1 MRPGA
6 KPYKMVMD
14 KQPAQPAPK
23 QTTKQAAK
31 PRHVPVRTCVACRE
45 TDEKR
50 DLLRVVRQPDG
61 VARFDPKGK
70 LSGRG
75 AYVCAR
81 PVCIALARK
90 QKKLERSLKIPSVPP
105 DVFDELNAQAA
116 LTKTQEPT
124 QEPISSSAPPASE
137 PTADG
142 KTAIAPPDA
151 SSLTKSALKQKLG
164 PRVNRQESDHA
175 GVTND
180 VAPTPDNPMAANA
193 PPESEAEN
201 A

>member
-1 MRPGA
+1 
-6 KPYKMVMD
+6 MD
-14 KQPAQPAPK
+14 KQPAQPEQLTQSAPK

-50 DLLRVVRQPDG
+50 DLLRVVRQLDG
-61 VARFDPKGK
+61 IARFDPKGK

-116 LTKTQEPT
+116 LTITQEPT
-124 QEPISSSAPPASE
+124 QEPISSPAPPASE

-142 KTAIAPPDA
+142 KAAIVPPNI
-151 SSLTKSALKQKLG
+151 SLPKSAAKQKSG

>member
-1 MRPGA
+1 MN
-6 KPYKMVMD
+6 
-14 KQPAQPAPK
+14 KQPAQPALQ
-23 QTTKQAAK
+23 QTPKQAAK

-61 VARFDPKGK
+61 TARFDLKGK

-81 PVCIALARK
+81 PACIALARK
-90 QKKLERSLKIPSVPP
+90 QKKLERSLKIPGVPP

-116 LTKTQEPT
+116 LTITQEPT
-124 QEPISSSAPPASE
+124 QEPISSPTPPASE

-142 KTAIAPPDA
+142 KAATKLSDV
-151 SSLTKSALKQKLG
+151 SSLLKSATKQKSKLK
-164 PRVNRQESDHA
+164 VNRQESDHA